1 LLSQLTGIVAPVFL
15 LAGLGFAWHRLG
27 FAFERDFVTRI
38 VMNVSAPCLIV
49 DTLGSLQLPLHDFLI
64 MLGAAGVFFVINA
77 LLAAGVLRAIGL
89 PSRSFLP
96 ALTFGNNGNLGLPL
110 ALFAFGEAGL
120 GLAMAVFVFSAVS
133 QFSIAPMFQSQAPAL
148 RTLVTTPV
156 TYGSLVGLTL
166 LASGAA
172 LPVGLA
178 RGISMLGS
186 VAIPLMLLALGYSL
200 GGFRLARIG
209 RAALLGSL
217 RILVGLGSAFIAAQ
231 LLGLEGLP
239 RQVLLLQGA
248 MPAAVFNY
256 LLAARYQ
263 RDPQDVAGVVLV
275 STCIALV
282 TTPVLLAWLL
292 GGP

>member
-15 LAGLGFAWHRLG
+15 LAGLGFAWRRFG
-27 FAFERDFVTRI
+27 FPFERDFVTRI

-49 DTLGSLQLPLHDFLI
+49 DTLGGLRLPLRDFLL
-64 MLGAAGVFFVINA
+64 MLGAAGLFFVISA
-77 LLAAGVLRAIGL
+77 LLAAVALRAMRL
-89 PSRSFLP
+89 SSRSFLP

-110 ALFAFGEAGL
+110 ALFAFGEQGL

-133 QFSIAPMFQSQAPAL
+133 QFSIVPMFQSQAPAL

-156 TYGSLVGLTL
+156 TYGALLGVAL
-166 LASGAA
+166 LASDAA
-172 LPVGLA
+172 LPMGLA

-200 GGFRLARIG
+200 GGFRLASIG

-217 RILVGLGSAFIAAQ
+217 RLLLGLGSALIAAQ

-239 RQVLLLQGA
+239 RQVLVLQGA

-263 RDPQDVAGVVLV
+263 RDPEDVAGIVLV

-282 TTPVLLAWLL
+282 TTPALLAWLL
-292 GGP
+292 VQP

>member
-1 LLSQLTGIVAPVFL
+1 MLSQLTGIVAPVFL
-15 LAGLGFAWHRLG
+15 LAGLGFAWRRFG
-27 FAFERDFVTRI
+27 FPFERDFVTRI

-49 DTLGSLQLPLHDFLI
+49 DTLGGLRLPLRDFLL
-64 MLGAAGVFFVINA
+64 MLGAAGLFFVISA
-77 LLAAGVLRAIGL
+77 LLAAVALRAMRL
-89 PSRSFLP
+89 SSRSFLP

-110 ALFAFGEAGL
+110 ALFAFGEQGL

-133 QFSIAPMFQSQAPAL
+133 QFSIVPMFQSQAPAL

-156 TYGSLVGLTL
+156 TYGALLGVAL
-166 LASGAA
+166 LASDAA
-172 LPVGLA
+172 LPMGLA

-200 GGFRLARIG
+200 GGFRLASIG

-217 RILVGLGSAFIAAQ
+217 RLLLGLGSALIAAQ

-239 RQVLLLQGA
+239 RQVLVLQGA

-263 RDPQDVAGVVLV
+263 RDPEDVAGIVLV

-282 TTPVLLAWLL
+282 TTPALLAWLL
-292 GGP
+292 VQP